1 MKDQVLETDM
11 VDLFEKALEDK
22 KKKKVALNRETT
34 KARREVVTEL
44 VPKSGEGPG
53 LGSKERKENSERE
66 LTREERNE
74 ILRTQKVLSSRVF
87 DSKVLPK
94 PGMCDFLQMLLS
106 YNHGHTFLLAL
117 SHTYMNPK

>member
-11 VDLFEKALEDK
+11 VHLFEKALEDK
-22 KKKKVALNRETT
+22 KKKKVALNREAT
-34 KARREVVTEL
+34 KVKIEVVTEL
-44 VPKSGEGPG
+44 VPKSGEGLG
-53 LGSKERKENSERE
+53 LGSKERKENSKKE

-87 DSKVLPK
+87 DFKVLPK